1 MALNIKNEEA
11 DRLARDLAEL
21 TGESLTDA
29 VIASLRERLER
40 ESGRVQHYGVRED
53 VARIQQRIAN
63 LPRLDDRTDDAIIG
77 YDEAGLPG

>member
-11 DRLARDLAEL
+11 DRLARELAEL

-29 VIASLRERLER
+29 VIESLRERLKR
-40 ESGRVQHYGVRED
+40 ESGRAQHFGLRED
-53 VARIQQRIAN
+53 IARIQQRIAS
-63 LPRLDDRTDDAIIG
+63 LPSLDERSDEEIIG

>member
-29 VIASLRERLER
+29 VIESLRERLER

-53 VARIQQRIAN
+53 VTRIQQRVAK
-63 LPRLDDRTDDAIIG
+63 LPRLDDRSDDEIIG
-77 YDEAGLPG
+77 YDEAGLPD